1 MKVAALKSLFR
12 AYADESDTSF
22 LSTADVELYL
32 ELGYNRFR
40 KMVNSVDEMR
50 YATYSDIAITGDSHD
65 LTGVLLGEA
74 APAANRMQTLLSV
87 NRMVNDKPAEAF
99 SPVSR
104 QAELYHYGRKRAG
117 STAPRYVLVGRS
129 VMFDRDVNSTVR
141 FTYIPYNNI
150 TWTADSYVDD
160 LEEFHDLIPML
171 GYYNY
176 AIRDGV
182 SNQALSVALAE
193 RKMELR
199 ESLMEGISREHSTMV
214 TDSPDWL

>member
-1 MKVAALKSLFR
+1 MKVEALKSLFR
-12 AYADESDTSF
+12 SYTDESDTSF

-50 YATYSDIAITGDSHD
+50 YAEYSDIAITGDSHD
-65 LTGVLLGEA
+65 LNGVLLGEA
-74 APAANRMQTLLSV
+74 ATTKMQTLLSV

-104 QAELYHYGRKRAG
+104 QAELYHYGRKRGG
-117 STAPRYVLVGRS
+117 STAPKYILVGRS

-141 FTYIPYNNI
+141 FTYIPYHGVS
-150 TWTADSYVDD
+150 WTLNSYVDD